1 MAMYLADVLGE
12 EEYFVCCRCG
22 KKHHA
27 MEEGMTLDDVYF
39 EWDFDTDKEYF
50 EVFKKG
56 EFQIHRDCDRWKN
69 IEENKKEFSNEI

>member
-39 EWDFDTDKEYF
+39 EWDFDTDKEYLWI
-50 EVFKKG
+50 VTGK
-56 EFQIHRDCDRWKN
+56 QNILLLPIHQLDT
-69 IEENKKEFSNEI
+69 

>member
-1 MAMYLADVLGE
+1 MNKPQYRIKLVSWEEVSAYLLGE

-27 MEEGMTLDDVYF
+27 MEKGMTLDDVYF
-39 EWDFDTDKEYF
+39 EWDFDTEKEYL

-56 EFQIHRDCDRWKN
+56 EFQIH
-69 IEENKKEFSNEI
+69 

>member
-27 MEEGMTLDDVYF
+27 EKHGMTLDDVYF
-39 EWDFDTDKEYF
+39 DWDFDTEKEYL
-50 EVFKKG
+50 EVFKEG
-56 EFQIHRDCDRWKN
+56 EFQIHKDCDIW
-69 IEENKKEFSNEI
+69 KKELSDEN